1 MEKFVCIRF
10 FASRFRLPQNAIF
23 SAIFLQKI
31 RLCVTMK
38 TMKIKLSKEKLEKEL
53 NLKDEEKVA
62 ERQEEKPNKFFNI
75 FSTVLIILLSV
86 AIVVE
91 LVVIVT
97 LNSKINNLEEEIDKL
112 PSTTTSTALS
122 SKDDVYFDE
131 ATTFSGSYEIYFNH
145 NHNLF

>member
-1 MEKFVCIRF
+1 
-10 FASRFRLPQNAIF
+10 
-23 SAIFLQKI
+23 
-31 RLCVTMK
+31 MK
-38 TMKIKLSKEKLEKEL
+38 MMKIKLSKEKLEREL
-53 NLKDEEKVA
+53 NLKDEKKVA
-62 ERQEEKPNKFFNI
+62 EKQEEKPNKFFNI

-91 LVVIVT
+91 LVVIIT

>member
-1 MEKFVCIRF
+1 
-10 FASRFRLPQNAIF
+10 
-23 SAIFLQKI
+23 
-31 RLCVTMK
+31 
-38 TMKIKLSKEKLEKEL
+38 MKIKLSKEKLEKEL
-53 NLKDEEKVA
+53 NLKDEKKVA

-97 LNSKINNLEEEIDKL
+97 LNGKINNLEEEIDKL

-122 SKDDVYFDE
+122 SKDNVYFDE
-131 ATTFSGSYEIYFNH
+131 AITLSGSYEIYFNH
-145 NHNLF
+145 SHIS